1 MAVSTTP
8 TCMPAQIS
16 PIATINLGRG
26 VRKSRQIRCTS
37 RRLKVLLI
45 TGYAAD
51 AVDRIGFLGRD
62 ISMLPKP
69 FAIEL
74 LSNTIRK
81 LLERD

>member
-1 MAVSTTP
+1 
-8 TCMPAQIS
+8 MPAQIS

-74 LSNTIRK
+74 LSNPIRK